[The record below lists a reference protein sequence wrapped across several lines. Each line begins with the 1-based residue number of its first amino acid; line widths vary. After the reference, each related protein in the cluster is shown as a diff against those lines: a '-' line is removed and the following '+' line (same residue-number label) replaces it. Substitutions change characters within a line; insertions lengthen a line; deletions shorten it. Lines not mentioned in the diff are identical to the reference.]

1 MERSS
6 IITFCSWSWSP
17 KEATTQ
23 LGAKLPSPMQLH
35 IPVFSESL
43 GPYHARLLEATLT
56 ALMVAQPPA
65 KDLLVHTR
73 EEEAKRGR
81 SLGSSTSTQPLAL
94 RLKSR
99 CED

>member
-1 MERSS
+1 MPG
-6 IITFCSWSWSP
+6 C
-17 KEATTQ
+17 
-23 LGAKLPSPMQLH
+23 
-35 IPVFSESL
+35 
-43 GPYHARLLEATLT
+43 LEATLT
-56 ALMVAQPPA
+56 ALVVAQPPA

-81 SLGSSTSTQPLAL
+81 SLGSPTSTQALAL